1 MCYCEFSLYFLAP
14 AAIIIM
20 NANDHPKIP
29 SFGNVIL
36 DINNSIIPAEKLKL
50 TLSAK
55 DGLSFD
61 NESQLRFWGSD
72 IIQVSGTLLKLS
84 QTTIAT
90 GSVLYQ
96 RYYYS
101 QSFVR
106 HESFEIVAMACIF
119 LATKI
124 KEEVRKVRDIINV
137 FHHIELVRS
146 RKSIRPLISHQDYTT
161 TKMVLIKAETRILKE
176 LGFCVHVKVPHQLII
191 MQIQCLGLNND
202 TRLLQVVL
210 NYLNDSFR
218 SSICV
223 QFPPETIAA
232 TCVYLGLRRLKI
244 IPDLF
249 DPAFPTN
256 PSLFDALSVSE
267 NGVIQCTNCIERLYK
282 MKKPDSKTL
291 KQIISS
297 LREERT
303 KRKSFKSCQKHALNV
318 ETTIRGLSIT
328 NNPGGDI
335 EHLCKLD
342 CPNHADNSHSKTLDL
357 GGNRDVNPRSY
368 SKTEF
373 VPNHILSQVQAYST
387 SFEDKN
393 LNSFHSVDPSGSKPN
408 SYQVGRGVE
417 SHNRSSRHNTKRR
430 YNDIQFSKHRIYMSK
445 RRRSDENESDYDFRI
460 EYSSKTPRLRER
472 LQMLDRQCANNSELR
487 RQFSNVMCSKPVSNI
502 A

>member
-1 MCYCEFSLYFLAP
+1 
-14 AAIIIM
+14 M
-20 NANDHPKIP
+20 NVNHHSRIP

-50 TLSAK
+50 TPSAK

-61 NESQLRFWGSD
+61 YESQLRFWGSD

-101 QSFVR
+101 QSFLR
-106 HESFEIVAMACIF
+106 HESFEIIAMACIF

-124 KEEVRKVRDIINV
+124 KEEVRKVRDIIYV
-137 FHHIELVRS
+137 FRHIELVRS
-146 RKSIRPLISHQDYTT
+146 KKFIRPLTSHQDYTAA
-161 TKMVLIKAETRILKE
+161 KRLVVKAETRILKE
-176 LGFCVHVKVPHQLII
+176 LGFCVHVKIPHQLII

-218 SSICV
+218 SSISV
-223 QFPPETIAA
+223 QYPPETIAT

-267 NGVIQCTNCIERLYK
+267 NGVVQCINSIERLYN
-282 MKKPDSKTL
+282 MKKPDFKTL
-291 KQIISS
+291 IQITSS

-328 NNPGGDI
+328 NKSGEDI
-335 EHLCKLD
+335 EHLCKLY
-342 CPNHADNSHSKTLDL
+342 CPKHVDNSHSKTLDL
-357 GGNRDVNPRSY
+357 GGSQHVNPRSY

-373 VPNHILSQVQAYST
+373 VSNHILSSVQAYST
-387 SFEDKN
+387 SFEHKN
-393 LNSFHSVDPSGSKPN
+393 LNSYHSVDPSGSKPN
-408 SYQVGRGVE
+408 SCQVGRDVE
-417 SHNRSSRHNTKRR
+417 AHNRSSRHDTKRR
-430 YNDIQFSKHRIYMSK
+430 YNDIQFSKHKKYMSK
-445 RRRSDENESDYDFRI
+445 RRRSEENEADYDFRI
-460 EYSSKTPRLRER
+460 EYSSNIPDLRER
-472 LQMLDRQCANNSELR
+472 LPILHRQYANNSESR
-487 RQFSNVMCSKPVSNI
+487 RQLSNVMYSKPLSSV

>member
-1 MCYCEFSLYFLAP
+1 
-14 AAIIIM
+14 M
-20 NANDHPKIP
+20 NVNHHPKIP

-36 DINNSIIPAEKLKL
+36 DINNSIIPAEKLQL
-50 TLSAK
+50 TPSAR

-61 NESQLRFWGSD
+61 YESQLRFWGSD
-72 IIQVSGTLLKLS
+72 IIQVSGILLKLS
-84 QTTIAT
+84 QTAIAT

-101 QSFVR
+101 QSFLR
-106 HESFEIVAMACIF
+106 HESFEIIAMACIF

-124 KEEVRKVRDIINV
+124 REEVRKVRDIINV

-146 RKSIRPLISHQDYTT
+146 KKFIRPLTSHQEYTT
-161 TKMVLIKAETRILKE
+161 AKRLIIKAETRILKE
-176 LGFCVHVKVPHQLII
+176 LGFCVHVKIPHQLII

-202 TRLLQVVL
+202 ARLLQVAL

-218 SSICV
+218 SNICV

-256 PSLFDALSVSE
+256 PSLFDALSVIQ
-267 NGVIQCTNCIERLYK
+267 NGVVQCINCIERLYN
-282 MKKPDSKTL
+282 MKKPDFKTL
-291 KQIISS
+291 IQLTSS

-318 ETTIRGLSIT
+318 ETTIRSLFIT
-328 NNPGGDI
+328 NNPGEDI
-335 EHLCKLD
+335 EPLCKLD
-342 CPNHADNSHSKTLDL
+342 CPNNADNSHSKTLDL
-357 GGNRDVNPRSY
+357 GGNQDVNPISY

-373 VPNHILSQVQAYST
+373 VSNHILSQVQAYST
-387 SFEDKN
+387 SFEEKN
-393 LNSFHSVDPSGSKPN
+393 LNSHQSVDPSGSKPK
-408 SYQVGRGVE
+408 SYQVARDVE
-417 SHNRSSRHNTKRR
+417 AHNRSSRHDTKRR
-430 YNDIQFSKHRIYMSK
+430 YYDIPFSKHKKYMSK

-460 EYSSKTPRLRER
+460 EYSSKIPDLRER
-472 LQMLDRQCANNSELR
+472 LQILHTH
-487 RQFSNVMCSKPVSNI
+487 
-502 A
+502 